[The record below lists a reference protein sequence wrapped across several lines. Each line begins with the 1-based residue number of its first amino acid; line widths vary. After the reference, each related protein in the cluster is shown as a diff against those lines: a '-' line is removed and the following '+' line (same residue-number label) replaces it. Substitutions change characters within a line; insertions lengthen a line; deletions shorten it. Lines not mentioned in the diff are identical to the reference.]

1 MRGILTFVTIMV
13 ATVSLAEAQ
22 SECEVPGECVGQ
34 IVGFVQ
40 EDDVTRKNTKSSEW
54 LYECS

>member
-13 ATVSLAEAQ
+13 ATVSLAEAL

-40 EDDVTRKNTKSSEW
+40 EDDVTR
-54 LYECS
+54 